1 MSVSNWEVARRFVI
15 PGESSKGPHKG
26 KTHANAKLT
35 ALAGLLIFLLL
46 AIEGV
51 TIPFIGQLFTVHTF
65 IGWVLLPPIL
75 LKMASTS
82 YRFVMYYIGN
92 PRYSKAGPPKP
103 LLRVLAPLIVIS
115 TTLLM
120 WSGIE
125 MVLIGPYSPDVRLWS
140 EIHKGS
146 FIIWFGLM
154 TIHVLAYF
162 TKAGS
167 LALPELNRRPG
178 AHSVRISGRTARI
191 VLVTGS
197 LVVGVLL
204 GLFEWHL
211 AAPWVTLFHGHLKIH

>member
-1 MSVSNWEVARRFVI
+1 MSVSNWEVARRYVI
-15 PGESSKGPHKG
+15 PGEPPKGSPKG

-35 ALAGLLIFLLL
+35 ALTGLLIFVLL

-51 TIPFIGQLFTVHTF
+51 TIPFIGPLFTVHAF

-103 LLRVLAPLIVIS
+103 LLRILAPLIVVS

-125 MVLIGPYSPDVRLWS
+125 MVLTGPGSPNVRLWS
-140 EIHKGS
+140 VIHKGS

-162 TKAGS
+162 MKAGS

-191 VLVTGS
+191 VLVSGS
-197 LVVGVLL
+197 LIIGLLL

-211 AAPWVTLFHGHLKIH
+211 AAPWVTLFRGHLKIH

>member
-15 PGESSKGPHKG
+15 PGEPSKGSHKG

-35 ALAGLLIFLLL
+35 ALTGLLIFFLL

-51 TIPFIGQLFTVHTF
+51 TIPFIGQLFTIHTF

-103 LLRVLAPLIVIS
+103 LLRVLAPLIVVS

-125 MVLIGPYSPDVRLWS
+125 MVLTGPNSPNVRLWS
-140 EIHKGS
+140 GIHKAS
-146 FIIWFGLM
+146 FVFWFGLM

-162 TKAGS
+162 MKAGS
-167 LALPELNRRPG
+167 LALPELNRKPG

-197 LVVGVLL
+197 LIIGVLL

-211 AAPWVTLFHGHLKIH
+211 AAPWVTLFRGHLKIH